1 MAARTGSAVWEGTFK
16 QGKGNLKLG
25 SGVFEGPY
33 TFSSRFANGPGTNA
47 EELLGAAEASC
58 FSMAFSMLL
67 EKAGFPPKRISATA
81 SLQLEQA
88 EGAFRIKTIDLQTE
102 ADVPGIDEAKF
113 QEQAELA
120 KSNCPVSV
128 ALSGAKINLTAKLV
142 NP

>member
-1 MAARTGSAVWEGTFK
+1 M
-16 QGKGNLKLG
+16 KLG
-25 SGVFEGPY
+25 SGAFEGPY
-33 TFSSRFANGPGTNA
+33 SFSSRFANGAGTNA

-58 FSMAFSMLL
+58 FSMAFALLL

-88 EGAFRIKTIDLQTE
+88 EGAFRIKTIDLKTE

-120 KSNCPVSV
+120 KKNCPVSV
-128 ALSGAKINLTAKLV
+128 ALSGAQINLTAKLV
-142 NP
+142 GR